1 MKNINIFFLLTL
13 FLTFTYTCYGSLSPK
28 KGENYYIYVKS
39 VEGGKSNPEF
49 NKHIQSYID
58 QFGKV
63 IIDNLDTYE
72 NKSELE
78 QFQKEFKPVD
88 GEVGEIH
95 KYSKC
100 TYGYTLKDED
110 VFMAHLNKNIID
122 QIESIPGVLEVEASI
137 KVTYAEPVVPKE
149 EDEYIK
155 CSERQKQLG
164 YPCCKKDNKKVYYT
178 DADGEWGYDFKKKEW
193 CGLTV
198 ETTVTPMK
206 GANYYIYV
214 KSVEGGK
221 SNPEFNK
228 HIQSYIDQFG
238 KIIIDNLDSYENK
251 SELEQFQKEF
261 KPVDGEVSEIRKYS
275 QCTYGYTLKDEDVFM
290 VHLNGNIIEKI
301 LSVPGVLDIEA
312 GVKIVNNDPVVPQV
326 TPKKG
331 AKYYIYVKSVE
342 GGKSNPEFNKH
353 VQSYIDQ
360 FGKIIIDN
368 LDTYE
373 DKSELEQFKNEF
385 QPVDGEVSE
394 IRKYSQCT
402 YGYTVGDE
410 DVFMAYLNENVIE
423 QVKSISGVLEV
434 EPSIKIVNDDPIVPS
449 VTPKKGAK
457 YYIYVKSVEGGKSN
471 PEFNKHV
478 QSYIDQFGKV
488 IIDNLDSYEDKS
500 ELEQFKNEFQP
511 VDGEVSEIRKYSQ
524 CTYGYTVGD
533 EDVFMAYLNENV
545 IEQVKSISGVLEVE
559 PSIKIVNDDPIVPSV
574 TPKKG
579 AKYYIYVK
587 SVEGGKSNPE
597 FNKHVQSY
605 IDQFGKVIVDN
616 LDTYEDK
623 SELEQFQKEFQ
634 PVEGEV
640 SEIRKYSQCTYG
652 YTVGDEDVFMAYLN
666 ENVIEQIKS
675 ISGVL
680 EVEPS
685 IKIVNDDP
693 VVPQV
698 TPKKGAKYY
707 IYVKSVE
714 GGKSNPEFNKHVQS
728 YIDQF
733 GKVIIDNLESYED
746 KSELE
751 QFKNEFQPVEGEVSE
766 IRKYS
771 QCTYGYTVGDEDV
784 FMAYLNENV
793 IEQIKSI
800 SGVLEVEPSIK
811 IVNDDPIVSSV
822 TPKKGAKYYIY
833 VKSVEGG
840 KSNPEFNKHVQSYI
854 DQFGKVIVDN
864 LDTYEDK
871 SELEQFKNEFQPV
884 EGEVSEIRK
893 YSQCTYGYTVGDE
906 DVFMAYLNENVI
918 EQIKSI
924 SGVLEVE
931 PSIKIVN
938 DDPVV
943 PQVTP
948 KKGAKYYIYVKSVEG
963 GKSNPE
969 FNKHVQSYIDQFGKV
984 IIDNLDTYENVS
996 ELEQFKNEFQPVEG
1010 EVSEIRK
1017 YSQCTYG
1024 YTVGDEDVFMAYL
1037 NENVIEQ
1044 IKSISGVL
1052 EVEPS
1057 IKIVNDDPI
1066 VPQVTPKKGAK
1077 YYIYVKS
1084 VEGGKSNPEFNKH
1097 VQSYIDQFGKV
1108 IIDNLESYEDKS
1120 ELEQFKNEFQ
1130 PVEGE
1135 VSEIRK
1141 YSQCTYGYSL
1151 GNEDVFMAYLNE
1163 NIIEQISS
1171 ISGVLEVEPSIK
1183 IVNDDPVVPQVTPKK
1198 GAKYYIY
1205 VKSVEGGKS
1214 NPEFNKHV
1222 QSYIDQFGEIILAN
1236 IDSYEDKSELEQF
1249 QKEFQP
1255 VEGEVSEIRKY
1266 SQCTYGYTVGDED
1279 VFMAYLNENI
1289 IELVQ
1294 SISGVLEVESPIK
1307 IVNDDPVIP
1316 NEEEDEYV
1324 KCSEKQKELGY
1335 SCCKKDNKKVYYSD
1349 ADGDWGYDFK
1359 KDEWCGLSSLKDA
1372 TVVPMEGADYYI
1384 YVKSVEGG
1392 KSSPEFN
1399 KHVQSYIDQ
1408 FGKIIIDNLDSYENK
1423 SELEQFKKEF
1433 KPVNG
1438 EDVKEIHRYSK
1449 SSYLYTLQEE
1459 DVFMAHLNGNIVS
1472 KISSIPGVLAVETG
1486 YRVSYEYTTV
1496 PQEDGDYAR
1505 CSEKQK
1511 QLGYPCCKKDN
1522 TRVYYSDADGDW
1534 GYDFNKKEWCGL
1546 ASADATVTPKKGGI
1560 YYIYVKSV
1568 EGGKKNPEFNK
1579 HIQSYIDQ
1587 FGEIILANI
1596 DSYEDK
1602 SELEQFQKEFKP
1614 MDGEVKEIRK
1624 YSKSSYLYTVTDE
1637 DLFVAYLNGNILS
1650 EVSSV
1655 PGVIVVESPVDLTFA
1670 N

>member
-312 GVKIVNNDPVVPQV
+312 GVKIVNNDPV
-326 TPKKG
+326 
-331 AKYYIYVKSVE
+331 
-342 GGKSNPEFNKH
+342 
-353 VQSYIDQ
+353 
-360 FGKIIIDN
+360 
-368 LDTYE
+368 
-373 DKSELEQFKNEF
+373 
-385 QPVDGEVSE
+385 
-394 IRKYSQCT
+394 
-402 YGYTVGDE
+402 
-410 DVFMAYLNENVIE
+410 
-423 QVKSISGVLEV
+423 
-434 EPSIKIVNDDPIVPS
+434 
-449 VTPKKGAK
+449 
-457 YYIYVKSVEGGKSN
+457 
-471 PEFNKHV
+471 
-478 QSYIDQFGKV
+478 
-488 IIDNLDSYEDKS
+488 
-500 ELEQFKNEFQP
+500 
-511 VDGEVSEIRKYSQ
+511 
-524 CTYGYTVGD
+524 
-533 EDVFMAYLNENV
+533 
-545 IEQVKSISGVLEVE
+545 
-559 PSIKIVNDDPIVPSV
+559 
-574 TPKKG
+574 
-579 AKYYIYVK
+579 
-587 SVEGGKSNPE
+587 
-597 FNKHVQSY
+597 
-605 IDQFGKVIVDN
+605 
-616 LDTYEDK
+616 
-623 SELEQFQKEFQ
+623 
-634 PVEGEV
+634 
-640 SEIRKYSQCTYG
+640 
-652 YTVGDEDVFMAYLN
+652 
-666 ENVIEQIKS
+666 
-675 ISGVL
+675 
-680 EVEPS
+680 
-685 IKIVNDDP
+685 
-693 VVPQV
+693 
-698 TPKKGAKYY
+698 
-707 IYVKSVE
+707 
-714 GGKSNPEFNKHVQS
+714 
-728 YIDQF
+728 
-733 GKVIIDNLESYED
+733 
-746 KSELE
+746 
-751 QFKNEFQPVEGEVSE
+751 
-766 IRKYS
+766 
-771 QCTYGYTVGDEDV
+771 
-784 FMAYLNENV
+784 
-793 IEQIKSI
+793 
-800 SGVLEVEPSIK
+800 
-811 IVNDDPIVSSV
+811 
-822 TPKKGAKYYIY
+822 
-833 VKSVEGG
+833 
-840 KSNPEFNKHVQSYI
+840 
-854 DQFGKVIVDN
+854 
-864 LDTYEDK
+864 
-871 SELEQFKNEFQPV
+871 
-884 EGEVSEIRK
+884 
-893 YSQCTYGYTVGDE
+893 
-906 DVFMAYLNENVI
+906 
-918 EQIKSI
+918 
-924 SGVLEVE
+924 
-931 PSIKIVN
+931 
-938 DDPVV
+938 
-943 PQVTP
+943 
-948 KKGAKYYIYVKSVEG
+948 
-963 GKSNPE
+963 
-969 FNKHVQSYIDQFGKV
+969 
-984 IIDNLDTYENVS
+984 
-996 ELEQFKNEFQPVEG
+996 
-1010 EVSEIRK
+1010 
-1017 YSQCTYG
+1017 
-1024 YTVGDEDVFMAYL
+1024 
-1037 NENVIEQ
+1037 
-1044 IKSISGVL
+1044 
-1052 EVEPS
+1052 
-1057 IKIVNDDPI
+1057 